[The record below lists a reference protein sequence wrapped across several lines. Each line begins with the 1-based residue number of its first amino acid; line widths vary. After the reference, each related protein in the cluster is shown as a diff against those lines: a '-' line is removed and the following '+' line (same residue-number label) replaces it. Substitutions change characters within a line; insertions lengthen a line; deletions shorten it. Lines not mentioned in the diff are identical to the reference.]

1 MKELEENF
9 SDTRAGLLKQMEE
22 NSKYIAE
29 LKVIINENEVKLSN
43 YADEN
48 KYLKV

>member
-1 MKELEENF
+1 LKELEENF

-29 LKVIINENEVKLSN
+29 LKGVINENEVKLSN

>member
-9 SDTRAGLLKQMEE
+9 SDSRAELLKQMEK

-29 LKVIINENEVKLSN
+29 LKAIINENEIKLSI
-43 YADEN
+43 YADKN
-48 KYLKV
+48 NCLKV

>member
-1 MKELEENF
+1 MEENF
-9 SDTRAGLLKQMEE
+9 SDSRAGLLKQMEE

-29 LKVIINENEVKLSN
+29 LKGIIRENEIKLSN

-48 KYLKV
+48 NRLKV

>member
-9 SDTRAGLLKQMEE
+9 CDTRAGLLKQMEE
-22 NSKYIAE
+22 NSKYIAD
-29 LKVIINENEVKLSN
+29 LKGIINENEVKLSN

>member
-1 MKELEENF
+1 LKELEENF
-9 SDTRAGLLKQMEE
+9 SDTRTGLLKQMEE

-29 LKVIINENEVKLSN
+29 LKGALHENEVKLSN

-48 KYLKV
+48 KCLKV